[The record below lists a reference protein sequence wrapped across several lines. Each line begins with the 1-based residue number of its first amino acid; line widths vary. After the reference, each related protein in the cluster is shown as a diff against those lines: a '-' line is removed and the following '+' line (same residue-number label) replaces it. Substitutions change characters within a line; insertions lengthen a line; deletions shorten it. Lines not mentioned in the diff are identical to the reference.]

1 MQRLATALI
10 LATTLSACGG
20 GGGNQAGTTTPAT
33 PSSYTLTKQTV
44 KDFQSYNV
52 TWQHSVNGG
61 ASSGD
66 QYWDNY
72 VTTTANADGTYTR
85 AEVDN
90 SGGDR
95 TYIDFSADGGRKSV
109 GIGCNYVYT
118 PSFARIPGTLAV
130 GQTWEVNSLRTCVD
144 DSTENSAV
152 NAKGSVVAIESV
164 TVAAGTFNAIKTTS
178 TRTFTNK
185 RGTTVTDDT
194 CWRDT
199 ITGLELKCN
208 TTSTATSI
216 GATTSVTK
224 QTGTTELGG
233 YAQAAT
239 GRQKL
244 NVERF
249 AGKWEVWFTGTTDGG
264 CSVKILASGAVNGSC
279 RNRLGNTFDI
289 AGTVDAGGVANF
301 SLSSYGMNGAGF
313 SGTFESPLKI
323 AGTWSVGSDQG
334 TWYMLHL

>member
-20 GGGNQAGTTTPAT
+20 GGGNQAGSSSTTPAT
-33 PSSYTLTKQTV
+33 PSAYTLTKQTV

-52 TWQHSVNGG
+52 TWQPTGG
-61 ASSGD
+61 ASKNK
-66 QYWDNY
+66 QYWDTY
-72 VTTTANADGTYTR
+72 VTTTVNADGSYTR

-90 SGGDR
+90 AGSDR
-95 TYIDFSADGGRKSV
+95 TYIDFTADGARKNV
-109 GIGCNYVYT
+109 DRGCNYVFT
-118 PSFARIPGTLAV
+118 PAYARIPGTLAV

-144 DSTENSAV
+144 DSKENTAI
-152 NAKGSVVAIESV
+152 NAKGSVVAIESI
-164 TVAAGTFNAIKTTS
+164 TVAAGTFNAIKTIGTRSSTS
-178 TRTFTNK
+178 KTGGAVNEE
-185 RGTTVTDDT
+185 T

-199 ITGLELKCN
+199 ISGLELKCN
-208 TTSTATSI
+208 VTTTTTST

-224 QTGTTELGG
+224 QTSTTELGG

-249 AGKWEVWFTGTTDGG
+249 AGKWEVWFTGTADGG
-264 CSVKILASGAVNGSC
+264 CSVNILASGAVTGSC
-279 RNRLGNTFDI
+279 HNRLGNNFDI
-289 AGTVDAGGVANF
+289 VGTVDAAGVASF
-301 SLSSYGMNGAGF
+301 HLSSYGMSGAGF

-323 AGTWSVGSDQG
+323 AGTWSAGSDQG